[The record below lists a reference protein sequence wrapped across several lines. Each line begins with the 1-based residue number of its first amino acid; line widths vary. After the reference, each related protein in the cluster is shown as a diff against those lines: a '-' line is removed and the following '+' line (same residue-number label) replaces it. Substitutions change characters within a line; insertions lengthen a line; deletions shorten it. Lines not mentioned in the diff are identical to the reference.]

1 MDNFSRLENEHREFF
16 KLPKLPYVLGNTTS
30 IVLALDKNTS
40 DNQIPFY
47 SDKIDI
53 NGLYNFALH
62 KEDDASKLMA
72 YKLLRSYCY
81 DYPVSYEENI
91 SIINGLQPA
100 EYEQFIA
107 AMDRYFKLEIE
118 FQNDNCKIN

>member
-1 MDNFSRLENEHREFF
+1 MDNFSRLENEYRKFF
-16 KLPKLPYVLGNTTS
+16 NLPKLPYVLGNTTS
-30 IVLALDKNTS
+30 TVLALDKNAS

-53 NGLYNFALH
+53 NGLYNFALR

-91 SIINGLQPA
+91 SIINGLRPA

-107 AMDRYFKLEIE
+107 DMDRYFELEIE
-118 FQNDNCKIN
+118 FQKDNC

>member
-1 MDNFSRLENEHREFF
+1 MDNFSRLENEHRESF

-30 IVLALDKNTS
+30 IVLALDKNAS

-72 YKLLRSYCY
+72 YKLLRSHCY